1 MAKPNSNPGPSS
13 VAVQQKLPV
22 SSSKPVPNSVWNE
35 AEQEELVVDG
45 WRRFAQAGVE
55 ARQNYTPKMKLI
67 VEQFKK
73 EPGMTLERAAAEAN
87 VPLEEV
93 KRWRNS
99 SYHFGEDTKTR

>member
-1 MAKPNSNPGPSS
+1 MPR
-13 VAVQQKLPV
+13 
-22 SSSKPVPNSVWNE
+22 PNSVWSE
-35 AEQEELVVDG
+35 AEEQELVDEQ
-45 WRRFAQAGVE
+45 WASFAQAGVE
-55 ARQNYTPKMKLI
+55 ARQKYTPKMKLI

-99 SYHFGEDTKTR
+99 SYHFGQDTQAR